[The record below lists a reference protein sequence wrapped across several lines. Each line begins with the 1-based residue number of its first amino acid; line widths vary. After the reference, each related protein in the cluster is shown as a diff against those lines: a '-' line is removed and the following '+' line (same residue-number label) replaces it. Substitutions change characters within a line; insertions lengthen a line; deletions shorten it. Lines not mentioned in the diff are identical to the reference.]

1 MGWVGMGR
9 SSQACEMSQEIL
21 AVGNAGTCRVAEEVA
36 RGRQR
41 MDSCGQDGV
50 RRDTYEAAGEGPG
63 G

>member
-1 MGWVGMGR
+1 
-9 SSQACEMSQEIL
+9 MSPEIL